1 MVLQNYILRTVIL
14 KGKRLVERDQL
25 RDFPI
30 IQVEMLVPNKLLK
43 KDGQDERDIRGADEG
58 MQINLFI
65 Y

>member
-1 MVLQNYILRTVIL
+1 
-14 KGKRLVERDQL
+14 
-25 RDFPI
+25 
-30 IQVEMLVPNKLLK
+30 MLVPNKLLK